1 MRASPV
7 LEGIV
12 MPQRFDIVII
22 GNSAAGLQAIRT
34 IRRNSSQTTI
44 ALIDR
49 EGCPAYSRVLT
60 PHYIGGKTGKDH
72 LYLVDHTFYSD
83 SAVTPFF
90 GQAATRLDVTGHEVQ
105 LADGT
110 TLGFGK
116 LLLAL
121 GSEARPFKEGM
132 GRVSTLRHMADAE
145 KLESLLKSA
154 RSVTALG
161 AGLVSVPV
169 LSHLP
174 PGVERHLVVG
184 SDRIFS
190 RLLDGESAALLEEHF
205 VAAGVVLHKRDDI
218 TEVTEGER
226 VELALASGKRLTT
239 DALLV
244 GKGVTPNTKLAR
256 DAGLAVGDGILID
269 DFCRTDHPDIFAA
282 GDAAEGKDYVTGAKN
297 VQGNWITAVEQ
308 GEHAALNMLGLE
320 CAYGGSMKN
329 NITEVFGL
337 DVAVIGYCFDDAA
350 QTVTAGNRSIGRFR
364 KVFLDEKQRIIGA
377 SLIGETN
384 DSGVYYQMIRARAL
398 FPGMKMLQATNSHA
412 AFMRQIA

>member
-1 MRASPV
+1 MQ
-7 LEGIV
+7 
-12 MPQRFDIVII
+12 QRFDIVII

-34 IRRNSSQTTI
+34 FRRHSSKISI

-49 EGCPAYSRVLT
+49 EECPAYSRVLT
-60 PHYIGGKTGKDH
+60 PYFIGGKAEKKH
-72 LYLVDHTFYSD
+72 LYIVDYPFYND
-83 SAVTPFF
+83 LGVTPFL
-90 GQAATRLDVTGHEVQ
+90 GLTAVKLDVVRHEVQ
-105 LADGT
+105 LDDGT
-110 TLGFGK
+110 TVGFGK

-121 GSEARPFKEGM
+121 GGEARSFKDGL
-132 GRVSTLRHMADAE
+132 GRVSTLRHMADAD
-145 KLESLLKSA
+145 KLLALLQFA

-174 PGVERHLVVG
+174 QGVERQLIVG

-205 VAAGVVLHKRDDI
+205 VSAGVILHKLNDVA
-218 TEVTEGER
+218 EVTEGER
-226 VELALASGKRLTT
+226 LELKLSSGSSLTT

-244 GKGVTPNTKLAR
+244 GKGVTPNITLAR
-256 DAGLAVGDGILID
+256 DAGLATGDGILID
-269 DFCRTDHPDIFAA
+269 DFCQTDHPDIFAA
-282 GDAAEGKDYVTGAKN
+282 GDAAEGRDYVTGAKT

-308 GEHAALNMLGLE
+308 GENAALNMLGLA

-337 DVAVIGYCFDDAA
+337 DVVAIGYCFDDVSHTVSSGDLAA
-350 QTVTAGNRSIGRFR
+350 RRFR
-364 KVFLDEKQRIIGA
+364 KVFLDEQQRVVGA
-377 SLIGETN
+377 VLIGETN
-384 DSGVYYQMIRARAL
+384 DSGVYYNMVRTRVT
-398 FPGMKMLQATNSHA
+398 FPGRKMLQGTGRHA